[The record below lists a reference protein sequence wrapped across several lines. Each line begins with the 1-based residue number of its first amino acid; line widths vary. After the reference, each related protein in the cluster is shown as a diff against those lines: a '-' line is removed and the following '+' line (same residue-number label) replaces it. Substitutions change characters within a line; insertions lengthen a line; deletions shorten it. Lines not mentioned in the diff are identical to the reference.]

1 MILCLSLLV
10 TVYCAAVNLT
20 CPRLNFNT
28 TITTIATRS
37 KTPPPAAPAITGN
50 VSDDDEATGTP
61 GATVGP
67 GTSDATVVPGT
78 SAVTV
83 GSGISDVSVVIIS
96 LAK

>member
-1 MILCLSLLV
+1 MILCLSFRV

-28 TITTIATRS
+28 TITIATRS
-37 KTPPPAAPAITGN
+37 KTPPPAAPATTGT
-50 VSDDDEATGTP
+50 VLDDDEASGTP

-67 GTSDATVVPGT
+67 GTSD
-78 SAVTV
+78 VTV
-83 GSGISDVSVVIIS
+83 GSGVSDVSVVIIS